1 MAEAL
6 SDTYVFQMASGVA
19 WPEMRHLALVV
30 VWAAAAAAVFAPAS
44 GASPAVK
51 FGIQDD
57 AWLQY
62 GTGTLEQRLAILDG
76 LGVDVY
82 RYTLHWNQI
91 QPRRGV
97 YRWGFADQALQG
109 LRAEGIAPVVTLYGS
124 PRWANGGRG
133 PNVAPK
139 SGSTF
144 ATFARAAA
152 RRYPF
157 VRYWTI
163 WNEPNQRASLNPASP
178 RAYVT
183 RLLNPAYAAIHKV
196 SRGAKVAGGVTAPR
210 GNTGGVSPLAW
221 VAGMRAARARLD
233 AYAHHPYPSH
243 PGAESPSRGA
253 CRSCSVIT
261 MANLQ
266 RLIALVGKD
275 FGRKPIWL
283 TEYAYQT
290 NPPDRFLGVSRAL
303 QARYIGEASY
313 RAYALPRVEMLIHFL
328 VRDEPDVARWQSG
341 LFTVDGVAKPAASAF
356 PLPLAQVSRRGS
368 SVTVWGQVRPGRG
381 AQAFRLQI
389 ARKGRFLSSLK
400 AGRTSSRGFFLATVR
415 AARGSLIRVCT
426 TDGKQCGYPV
436 LVR

>member
-1 MAEAL
+1 
-6 SDTYVFQMASGVA
+6 
-19 WPEMRHLALVV
+19 MRRLALVV

-57 AWLQY
+57 AWLQF
-62 GTGTLEQRLAILDG
+62 GPGTLDDRLTILDG
-76 LGVDVY
+76 LGIDVY
-82 RYTLHWNQI
+82 RYTLHWDQI
-91 QPRRGV
+91 QPAKGV
-97 YRWGFADQALQG
+97 YRWGFADQALKG
-109 LRAEGIAPVVTLYGS
+109 LRAHGIAPVVTLYGT
-124 PRWANGGRG
+124 PRWANGGRS
-133 PNVAPK
+133 PSVAPK
-139 SGSTF
+139 TGATF

-178 RAYVT
+178 RVYVT
-183 RLLNPAYAAIHKV
+183 KLLNPGYAAIH
-196 SRGAKVAGGVTAPR
+196 SAARGAKVAGGVTAPR

-221 VAGMRAARARLD
+221 VKGMRAAHARLD
-233 AYAHHPYPSH
+233 AYAHHPYPSR
-243 PGAESPSRGA
+243 PGAESPSSGA

-266 RLIALVGKD
+266 RLIALVGKE

-290 NPPDRFLGVSRAL
+290 NPPDRFLGVSRTL
-303 QARYIGEASY
+303 QARYIGESAY
-313 RAYALPRVEMLIHFL
+313 RAYALPHVEMLIHFL
-328 VRDEPDVARWQSG
+328 VRDEPNVARWQSG
-341 LFTVDGVAKPAASAF
+341 LFDRYGVAKPAASAF

-368 SVTVWGQVRPGRG
+368 LVTLWGQVRPGPG
-381 AQAFRLQI
+381 AQGFRLQI

-400 AGRTSSRGFFLATVR
+400 AGRTSSRGFFRATVR
-415 AARGSLIRVCT
+415 APRGSLVRLCT
-426 TDGKQCGYPV
+426 ADGKCGYPV